1 MEKKIV
7 QCECCDAEYYDGS
20 LLYNSA
26 ELMMMCSDC
35 MDMWTSNDMSLP
47 SFYIAR
53 GDTQNKEV
61 TNYAQKNR

>member
-1 MEKKIV
+1 MEKKTV
-7 QCECCDAEYYDGS
+7 QCEGCDTTYYDGS
-20 LLYNSA
+20 LIFNEA
-26 ELMMMCSDC
+26 ELAMLCSKC
-35 MDMWTSNDMSLP
+35 MDVWTHNDMSLP